1 MEKINNI
8 DNKDPA
14 LEPVEPIIKPGKVYG
29 SLARKWQGIPSIERT
44 KKGRLWVT
52 FYSGGEG
59 EGPQNYVVLKYS
71 DDEGETWSEP
81 VLVIDPPGNVRAF
94 DPCIWHDPSGRL
106 WLFWAQSN
114 GLYDGRIGVWSMIC
128 NDPDAENVQW
138 SKPRRIAN
146 GIMMNKP
153 LVLSTGEWL
162 MPCALWDYENEKL
175 SFLKKNGYIQHDI
188 KEEKFSNVYCS
199 SDQGENFYLL
209 GKADVPDRSFDEHH
223 IIERIDGSLWMLVRT
238 FYGIG
243 ESISFDKGKTWNK
256 GKPTNIGGPSS
267 RFFIRRLYSGNLLL
281 VNHYNFTGR
290 NNLTAMISKDDGK
303 TWEGFLLLDERDNV
317 SYPDGVQAEDGRI
330 FVVYDRER
338 YGAKEILMAV
348 FTEED
353 VISGKCV
360 TEKARLKVL
369 VDKAGS

>member
-1 MEKINNI
+1 M
-8 DNKDPA
+8 
-14 LEPVEPIIKPGKVYG
+14 V
-29 SLARKWQGIPSIERT
+29 
-44 KKGRLWVT
+44 
-52 FYSGGEG
+52 
-59 EGPQNYVVLKYS
+59 
-71 DDEGETWSEP
+71 
-81 VLVIDPPGNVRAF
+81 
-94 DPCIWHDPSGRL
+94 
-106 WLFWAQSN
+106 
-114 GLYDGRIGVWSMIC
+114 
-128 NDPDAENVQW
+128 DA
-138 SKPRRIAN
+138 
-146 GIMMNKP
+146 M
-153 LVLSTGEWL
+153 
-162 MPCALWDYENEKL
+162 
-175 SFLKKNGYIQHDI
+175 
-188 KEEKFSNVYCS
+188 CS
-199 SDQGENFYLL
+199 
-209 GKADVPDRSFDEHH
+209 